1 MDVDDDG
8 CLSPDDIRRIFR
20 RIERTFAK
28 ENTEIN
34 IDSSTLLDETAVL
47 RANRKYNWAIL
58 PLRNT
63 GQDNPHSLIQWKGYF
78 TN

>member
-8 CLSPDDIRRIFR
+8 CLSPEDIRKIFK

-34 IDSSTLLDETAVL
+34 IDSATLLDETAVL
-47 RANRKYNWAIL
+47 RANRKYNWATL
-58 PLRNT
+58 QLKNMGQENT
-63 GQDNPHSLIQWKGYF
+63 QSLIQWKG
-78 TN
+78 